1 MKNFLYKNLLNFADF
16 SWLYSLRSLTFAAAA
31 AAAPATATATAKAK
45 NFSSINGGKNIN
57 MILKYARYY
66 STSLKKEFR
75 FTEFFNASQKLDE
88 QVVDYVPLTTYSNA
102 DTFKAI
108 ILSDNKGKSGIYRW
122 VNNNN
127 NKSYVGSA
135 VDLKERFINYYN
147 INHLIGNSSMLIN
160 RALIKYGYSNFSLE
174 ILEYC
179 KPEERFERENYYLG
193 SFEPEYNI
201 LKVANVMPDRT
212 GVKASEESI
221 LKRIINH
228 PKRIVISVTDT
239 LTNTEVIYDS
249 IRRAEIDLGTTN
261 RQIGSHL
268 LKKGSGA
275 LFRKRY
281 IIEKLD
287 YPSIVSPDM
296 DKVVES
302 WRSGI
307 KLDVTDLQTN
317 TTTSYSSI
325 REAARNLEMAD
336 RKSVV

>member
-1 MKNFLYKNLLNFADF
+1 
-16 SWLYSLRSLTFAAAA
+16 
-31 AAAPATATATAKAK
+31 
-45 NFSSINGGKNIN
+45 
-57 MILKYARYY
+57 
-66 STSLKKEFR
+66 
-75 FTEFFNASQKLDE
+75 
-88 QVVDYVPLTTYSNA
+88 
-102 DTFKAI
+102 
-108 ILSDNKGKSGIYRW
+108 
-122 VNNNN
+122 
-127 NKSYVGSA
+127 
-135 VDLKERFINYYN
+135 
-147 INHLIGNSSMLIN
+147 MLIN

-193 SFEPEYNI
+193 LFEPEYNI

-239 LTNTEVIYDS
+239 LTSTEVIYDS
-249 IRRAEIDLGTTN
+249 IRRAEIALGTTN

-287 YPSIVSPDM
+287 YPSIVSPDI
-296 DKVVES
+296 DKVIES
-302 WRSGI
+302 
-307 KLDVTDLQTN
+307 
-317 TTTSYSSI
+317 
-325 REAARNLEMAD
+325 
-336 RKSVV
+336 

>member
-1 MKNFLYKNLLNFADF
+1 M
-16 SWLYSLRSLTFAAAA
+16 T
-31 AAAPATATATAKAK
+31 
-45 NFSSINGGKNIN
+45 
-57 MILKYARYY
+57 LKKGRCY

-75 FTEFFNASQKLDE
+75 FTEFFNSKLDK

-135 VDLKERFINYYN
+135 VDLKERFLNYFN
-147 INHLIGNSSMLIN
+147 INHLIDNSSMLIN
-160 RALIKYGYSNFSLE
+160 RALIKYGYTDRRSV

-179 KPEERFERENYYLG
+179 KPEERFDRENYYLDL
-193 SFEPEYNI
+193 FEPEYNI
-201 LKVANVMPDRT
+201 LKVANFMPDRT

-239 LTNTEVIYDS
+239 LTSTEVIYDS
-249 IRRAEIDLGTTN
+249 IRRAEIALGTTN

-287 YPSIVSPDM
+287 YPSIVSPDI
-296 DKVVES
+296 DKVIES

-307 KLDVTDLQTN
+307 KLDVIDLQTN

-325 REAARNLEMAD
+325 REAARNLEMAHSTIRKYSKMDSTYLD
-336 RKSVV
+336 RYKFKLYRVNILTGKK